1 LNAEQMT
8 ELKAVALLLR
18 QTKARMEAVR
28 DAVDTGINDDANSAS
43 LSLDAAVMDIDGAL
57 TSVAEITD
65 ENDMPSLRRRGR

>member
-1 LNAEQMT
+1 MT

>member
-1 LNAEQMT
+1 
-8 ELKAVALLLR
+8 VALLLR
-18 QTKARMEAVR
+18 QTKARIEAVR

>member
-1 LNAEQMT
+1 MT

-18 QTKARMEAVR
+18 QTKARIEAVR